1 MPNKPERKDIKGPE
15 ANEEPKIVFTHAGGG
30 LQNDEPAKTEEK
42 AEEAE

>member
-1 MPNKPERKDIKGPE
+1 MRTPQPERKDIPGP
-15 ANEEPKIVFTHAGGG
+15 EPKIVFTHAGGG